1 MRMRIKD
8 RSGSEGQSKEF
19 LAFARSYLS
28 DAFPNP
34 NRRGCPPDEAL
45 QSLAVNPSETQRT
58 ITEHIASCSPC
69 FNRYSELL
77 TEVKSQKAADE
88 ALSWRGILGWFRAH
102 PLLVGAALACVLFIA
117 IGVG

>member
-8 RSGSEGQSKEF
+8 RSGLERQSKKF

-28 DAFPNP
+28 DAFPNS
-34 NRRGCPPDEAL
+34 NRQGCPPDEAL
-45 QSLAVNPSETQRT
+45 QSLAVNPSESQAT

-77 TEVKSQKAADE
+77 IEVKLQKKADE
-88 ALSWRGILGWFRAH
+88 TLSWKPILGSFRAH
-102 PLLVGAALACVLFIA
+102 PLLVGA
-117 IGVG
+117 

>member
-8 RSGSEGQSKEF
+8 RSGLEEQSKDF

-34 NRRGCPPDEAL
+34 DRQGCPPDEAL
-45 QSLAVNPSETQRT
+45 QSLAVNPSESENA

-69 FNRYSELL
+69 FKRYSDLL
-77 TEVKSQKAADE
+77 TEVRLQRATDR
-88 ALSWRGILGWFRAH
+88 ALFWKRTFEQRSNSHSRSGGF
-102 PLLVGAALACVLFIA
+102 
-117 IGVG
+117 